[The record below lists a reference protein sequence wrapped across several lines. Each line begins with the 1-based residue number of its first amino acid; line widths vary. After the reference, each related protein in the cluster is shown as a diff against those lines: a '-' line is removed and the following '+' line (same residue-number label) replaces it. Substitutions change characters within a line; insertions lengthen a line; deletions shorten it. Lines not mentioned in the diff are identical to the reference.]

1 MWKMY
6 TNAKLLNTP
15 KVDLAFIDQ
24 CALTVEAFNAET
36 DKCQQLRG
44 GGCDC
49 WESEELGGVTQ
60 TETLQLILQSYMNT
74 VHSLPECGSERQKCL
89 PDLHIFGVH
98 RRTFWLSHQ
107 IKGHPSVKLAKI
119 CFCWKIAS
127 LPL

>member
-1 MWKMY
+1 MY

-74 VHSLPECGSERQKCL
+74 VHSLPTYLG
-89 PDLHIFGVH
+89 FTGV
-98 RRTFWLSHQ
+98 
-107 IKGHPSVKLAKI
+107 
-119 CFCWKIAS
+119 
-127 LPL
+127 PLGYHNSKTG